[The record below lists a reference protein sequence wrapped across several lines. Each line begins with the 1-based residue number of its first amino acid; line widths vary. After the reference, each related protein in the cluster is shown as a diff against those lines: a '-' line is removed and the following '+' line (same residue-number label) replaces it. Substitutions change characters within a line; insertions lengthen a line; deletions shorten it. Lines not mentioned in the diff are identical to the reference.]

1 MSDVHEGYR
10 HSQGNERKVCRQAQL
25 RIYTIDSKEAEPYHF
40 KSSTNVIF
48 EKEYVPV
55 NIATDRGKMDAFL
68 FSKL

>member
-1 MSDVHEGYR
+1 MSCTKAIGVAKEMKEKYAGRLD
-10 HSQGNERKVCRQAQL
+10 L
-25 RIYTIDSKEAEPYHF
+25 RIYTIDSKEAQPYHF

-55 NIATDRGKMDAFL
+55 DIATDRGKMDAFL

>member
-1 MSDVHEGYR
+1 MTCTKAIGVAKEMKEKYADR
-10 HSQGNERKVCRQAQL
+10 LDL

-55 NIATDRGKMDAFL
+55 DIATDRSKMDAFL